1 MVFCQR
7 YSHPRKRSEDNSDE
21 QPAMSESAR
30 TEETA
35 DRLLRLL
42 PRFQRWA
49 ATTVQA
55 NRGGQDLSL
64 RQLAVL
70 YLIREGAAFPS
81 ELARQL
87 RISPAVVTGLLD
99 RLEQRGYLQPVGRRE
114 RPPPP
119 PTGAHRRRTGRQLRR
134 RAHAV
139 PATSPS
145 TSATRR
151 PPTSSRWM
159 RALDL
164 LEAVVDGL
172 ERDSPRLGPVAIEDE
187 MLGDALDQEED
198 AAGSSAAVG

>member
-1 MVFCQR
+1 
-7 YSHPRKRSEDNSDE
+7 
-21 QPAMSESAR
+21 MSGSAR

-70 YLIREGAAFPS
+70 YLIREGAVFPS

-99 RLEQRGYLQPVGRRE
+99 RLAQRGYLQRL
-114 RPPPP
+114 
-119 PTGAHRRRTGRQLRR
+119 ADASDRRRLRLALTDTGQAASLAVEHLLSRDVAEHLG
-134 RAHAV
+134 HA
-139 PATSPS
+139 PAANLESLV
-145 TSATRR
+145 
-151 PPTSSRWM
+151 

-164 LEAVVDGL
+164 LERVVDAL
-172 ERDSPRLGPVAIEDE
+172 ERDAPRLGPVAIEDE

>member
-1 MVFCQR
+1 
-7 YSHPRKRSEDNSDE
+7 
-21 QPAMSESAR
+21 MSESAL

-70 YLIREGAAFPS
+70 YLMREGAAFPS

-99 RLEQRGYLQPVGRRE
+99 RLEQRGYLRRL
-114 RPPPP
+114 
-119 PTGAHRRRTGRQLRR
+119 ADASDRRRLRLALTDAGLTASLAVERRLSQDVAAQLD
-134 RAHAV
+134 HA
-139 PATSPS
+139 
-145 TSATRR
+145 
-151 PPTSSRWM
+151 
-159 RALDL
+159 
-164 LEAVVDGL
+164 
-172 ERDSPRLGPVAIEDE
+172 PV
-187 MLGDALDQEED
+187 
-198 AAGSSAAVG
+198 

>member
-1 MVFCQR
+1 
-7 YSHPRKRSEDNSDE
+7 
-21 QPAMSESAR
+21 MSGSAR

-70 YLIREGAAFPS
+70 YLIREGALFPS

-99 RLEQRGYLQPVGRRE
+99 RLAQRGYLQRL
-114 RPPPP
+114 
-119 PTGAHRRRTGRQLRR
+119 ADASDRRRLRLVLTDTGL
-134 RAHAV
+134 AAGLESLV
-139 PATSPS
+139 
-145 TSATRR
+145 
-151 PPTSSRWM
+151 

-164 LEAVVDGL
+164 LERVVDAL
-172 ERDSPRLGPVAIEDE
+172 ERDAPRLGPVAIEDE
-187 MLGDALDQEED
+187 MLGDALAQEED
-198 AAGSSAAVG
+198 ATGSSAAVG

>member
-1 MVFCQR
+1 
-7 YSHPRKRSEDNSDE
+7 
-21 QPAMSESAR
+21 MSKTAR
-30 TEETA
+30 PEETA

-64 RQLAVL
+64 RKLAVI

-99 RLEQRGYLQPVGRRE
+99 RLEQHGYVQRL
-114 RPPPP
+114 
-119 PTGAHRRRTGRQLRR
+119 ADASDRRRQRLALTDAGLAASLAVEHLLSRDVAEHLG
-134 RAHAV
+134 HA
-139 PATSPS
+139 PAADLESLL
-145 TSATRR
+145 
-151 PPTSSRWM
+151 

-164 LEAVVDGL
+164 LERVVDAL
-172 ERDSPRLGPVAIEDE
+172 ERDAPRLGPVAIEDE
-187 MLGDALDQEED
+187 VLGNVLDQEED
-198 AAGSSAAVG
+198 AARSSVAVG